1 MKSFVRIAGLAYIA
15 AALISLATSVRAQES
30 YPSRPVRIIC
40 AYVAGGGGDIRDG
53 RCVNELDA
61 LGRGRGRVHCQQTE
75 HRNRGEE
82 ATGAAHL
89 KVAVR
94 PHDGWGRTAK
104 LVYAFQLMLYRL
116 SYPLTVNFT
125 SRVMV
130 FFPALSV
137 ILMARRY

>member
-1 MKSFVRIAGLAYIA
+1 MWPVA
-15 AALISLATSVRAQES
+15 AAIFVT
-30 YPSRPVRIIC
+30 
-40 AYVAGGGGDIRDG
+40 G
-53 RCVNELDA
+53 DA
-61 LGRGRGRVHCQQTE
+61 LTNWMPCQQTE

-89 KVAVR
+89 NVAVR